1 MNSSWSTCLHERPR
15 RICEPLRIR
24 LTSLRLIRL
33 TPRVFSALNFELLRN
48 LSLGSMSTF
57 LGDLTGM
64 LAGSGRGW
72 TDDLLSRCPPS
83 PRRCPRPKAA
93 YGRAGGSYLSSAVCH
108 KTQEEDRKQELQDT
122 CVERVTQ
129 ISKHAQGSHSFHI
142 GRRPRRPP
150 NVRYFVC
157 SRACD

>member
-1 MNSSWSTCLHERPR
+1 MVDCLHERPR

-83 PRRCPRPKAA
+83 PRRTVRGRKLHMVWRAVHIFHQLFVIKRKRKIGNRSFKILASSVSHKSANMPKVVIVSTSADDL
-93 YGRAGGSYLSSAVCH
+93 GGH
-108 KTQEEDRKQELQDT
+108 PT
-122 CVERVTQ
+122 
-129 ISKHAQGSHSFHI
+129 
-142 GRRPRRPP
+142 
-150 NVRYFVC
+150 
-157 SRACD
+157 